1 MELTQKEPRPAAGAC
16 AVIWCRDFRLQAVVR
31 GKPGSHELPRV
42 LVDETRRQSVVLCA
56 NAAAGAAG
64 VRAGLPTV
72 QAIARCPD
80 LQVERPSA
88 PAEQV
93 AGRLLLETAL
103 SWVPG
108 VEESAPGILT
118 LDLSSQPEAHW
129 IGSAHRLCAH
139 LGQCGLQVA
148 VGIGETAALARIAA
162 QAALR
167 EGLPVWHLDP
177 AERLAQLDRLPLLV
191 AETGAVLNEKLV
203 LWGLHSLG
211 AFARLRRDEVAAR
224 LGDEGVELWLRLSG
238 RLRRPLVFAKLEEL
252 FEVHQD
258 FEHEVVERE
267 ALFFLLRRFLGDLVV
282 RVGATGRVATALHL
296 LLTFADGTCVGRR
309 LALPEP
315 TLDEEVLFRLAAGH
329 VEAMEIKAAMTGVRL
344 RLEPSDPVAS
354 QRPLFGAGLRNRHH
368 CEETLTRLRRIV
380 GADRLGSP
388 RLPDTHR
395 PGGFVRAALPA
406 ELEESAGPAGGPPVT
421 GLVLRRYPVACRAAV
436 QLREGRP
443 LRVESPRVT
452 GVVVSVQGP
461 WRSAGDW
468 WHRGRGWER
477 SEWDVELLNRGLFR
491 LVESARGWSVEGYY
505 D

>member
-1 MELTQKEPRPAAGAC
+1 MKREPQQAAGAC
-16 AVIWCRDFRLQAVVR
+16 AVLWCRDFRLQAVVR
-31 GKPGSHELPRV
+31 GKPGARELPRV
-42 LVDETRRQSVVLCA
+42 LVDEARRQSVVLCV
-56 NAAAGAAG
+56 NAAAERAG

-72 QAIARCPD
+72 QAIARCPE
-80 LQVERPSA
+80 LQVERPSE

-108 VEESAPGILT
+108 VEETVPGILT
-118 LDLSSQPEAHW
+118 LDLSSQPEGQW
-129 IGSAHRLCAH
+129 LESARRLCSH
-139 LGQCGLQVA
+139 LGRCGLDVV
-148 VGIGETAALARIAA
+148 VGLGETPALARIAA

-167 EGLPVWHLDP
+167 EEVPVWHLDP
-177 AERLAQLDRLPLLV
+177 AGRLELLDRLPLLM
-191 AETGAVLNEKLV
+191 AETGAVLNEKLA

-211 AFARLRRDEVAAR
+211 AFARLRREEVAAR

-267 ALFFLLRRFLGDLVV
+267 ALFFLLRRFLGELVV

-296 LLTFADGTCVGRR
+296 LLSFTDGTCAGRR

-329 VEAMEIKAAMTGVRL
+329 IEAMELKAAIMGLRL

-354 QRPLFGAGLRNRHH
+354 QRTLFGAGLRNRHH

-388 RLPDTHR
+388 RLADTHR
-395 PGGFVRAALPA
+395 PSGFVRVPLPT
-406 ELEESAGPAGGPPVT
+406 ELEDATAPPGGPPVT
-421 GLVLRRYPVACRAAV
+421 GLVLRRYPVACRAVV
-436 QLREGRP
+436 QMREGRP

-452 GVVVSVQGP
+452 GVVVSAQGP
-461 WRSAGDW
+461 WRCGGEW
-468 WHRGRGWER
+468 WHRGREWER
-477 SEWDVELLNRGLFR
+477 SEWDVELLNHGLFR